1 MQRQLRPCSPQLG
14 ETRGQPQD
22 QEFQSDTVRTGVSC
36 AVGPKGHREVSSPV
50 VVMGNQEMLPGRSS
64 IGALKDVEDEG
75 VFGGQEPQ
83 RRQLFS

>member
-1 MQRQLRPCSPQLG
+1 MQWDQ
-14 ETRGQPQD
+14 RGT
-22 QEFQSDTVRTGVSC
+22 E
-36 AVGPKGHREVSSPV
+36 SPV

-64 IGALKDVEDEG
+64 IGALKDVEDKG